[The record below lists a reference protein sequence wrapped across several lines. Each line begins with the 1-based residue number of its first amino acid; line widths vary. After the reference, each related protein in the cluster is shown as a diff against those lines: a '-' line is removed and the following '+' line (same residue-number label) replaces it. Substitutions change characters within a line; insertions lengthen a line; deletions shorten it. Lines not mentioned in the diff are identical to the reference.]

1 TLDALE
7 PALAAGLPLVVLEP
21 SCAAVLR
28 DDVRSLLGEGERVG
42 RLVDATHTLA
52 ELLERQ
58 APAWRPG
65 RLDRR
70 VVVQTHCHQHAVL
83 GSAADD
89 RVLERLGVQA
99 VRLDAGCCGMAGNF
113 GFEAGHYDTSVAV
126 AELAL
131 LPALRAE
138 PPDTVVLADGFSC
151 RTQIEQLAGRPT
163 LHLAELLLQA
173 LPARAAGGAPRP
185 G

>member
-1 TLDALE
+1 
-7 PALAAGLPLVVLEP
+7 VVLEP